1 MLWSVHHQSI
11 MSGDPEPRTT
21 ARCHGV
27 PELAPRRS
35 APQASTGPPGTPLAS
50 RPDVSRVALAPY
62 SCMRYA
68 RCPQGPKRSAP
79 APNGPLSC
87 VHHPSRHSDQVE
99 TRLARLISSSDGPAP
114 AELRLMLRAPPCV
127 GRLGAYLAEPRVMG
141 PRHHLPLSRAP
152 SNAWQALT
160 AMLRSRA
167 QNCEERRRRRP
178 RSRVAAALSK

>member
-1 MLWSVHHQSI
+1 MWCGDWSPVLWSVHHQSI

-114 AELRLMLRAPPCV
+114 AELRLMLRGPPCV
-127 GRLGAYLAEPRVMG
+127 GRHGAYLAEPAS
-141 PRHHLPLSRAP
+141 LA
-152 SNAWQALT
+152 ALES
-160 AMLRSRA
+160 AE
-167 QNCEERRRRRP
+167 Q
-178 RSRVAAALSK
+178 RVAGADRNATQQGAELRGKKEEEAKE